1 MALTYLVDTNTISE
15 LERLPPE
22 PNVNAQLRVH
32 WDQIALAAVS
42 WHELLYGFYRLPDS
56 KRKQRVEYFIK
67 QTVEPTIPIL
77 PYTAAAAKWF
87 AIERARLSRIGRP
100 PSYPDGQIA
109 AVAFTNNLTLVT
121 RNTKDFAHFTDLRF
135 ENWFQEI

>member
-1 MALTYLVDTNTISE
+1 MALIYLIDTNTISE

-22 PNVNAQLRVH
+22 PSVNAQLRLH

-42 WHELLYGFYRLPDS
+42 WHELLYGYYRLPDS

-67 QTVEPTIPIL
+67 RAVEPTIPIL
-77 PYTAAAAKWF
+77 PYTADAAEWF
-87 AIERARLSRIGRP
+87 AFERARLSRIGRP

-121 RNTKDFAHFTDLRF
+121 RNTKDFAHFTELRL
-135 ENWFQEI
+135 ENWFQET